1 MTTEMKLEKAR
12 VRREEINR
20 IREIHLIDK
29 NQQALERAQQNM
41 ERRREKMRKKT
52 SRIAKVQARRN
63 LMEVKER
70 ARVLTSME
78 HKLNSA
84 VSRAEQICKNKQTK
98 ARNMKRA
105 EKAKK
110 RRELLEFERR
120 SSLLSGVDRRS
131 ELAQKNVELILK
143 DRQCKAREEIEHAQR
158 VSRRVRAAR
167 ILQRA
172 VRAVLGV
179 QEPKDEMS
187 AAVQIQCWTPW
198 RVNVVCRRL
207 ITRGDGLTSPV
218 ESLNSV
224 LERMGYDNVLFS
236 KSSISFDNLTVEMAK
251 PDTLGATKRFLSAF
265 EPILGAVSSVSDRT
279 LLSTFLIDQQPFP
292 ILGPKRNTDYCARL
306 LEISSHKLVKCL
318 VDLARRSHG
327 DEHPSNRAVL
337 VTRVASCLL
346 SYCTLFE
353 KWKNADIEE
362 LVEQMSKSATQSWI
376 LYSTA
381 KETLLYIEEKEFNVG
396 DCGPFFQHKLR
407 SKSSRRGAWSH
418 IKRIR
423 ASLEKLL
430 GAKDAL
436 KVMKAAKG
444 RAMEQ
449 IGDDDLVNKARIEI
463 DGVCEIETESEKL
476 LVEEEVIHVD
486 LHDSVALDDVNEH
499 VVHEILLADNHDLN
513 DQLLKDPA
521 SSVVDCVQSF
531 MAKFQ
536 NDTSEG
542 EVTVDT
548 FAFKM
553 EKVFFDQM
561 KESWVKSN
569 DVSGMHEMMS
579 EIFTK
584 MRNLV
589 PKRTDLHDHFSHKEA
604 LKCSTPCDFLEMLA
618 RIANVMGDSL
628 ESPYRAES
636 TLQWLRATVRFCSGK
651 GTVPF
656 DFPDIESYVI
666 VSMAFLVKKLDVCHA
681 DIVNYR
687 LVKVTPLIRANGVHY
702 ERKRFQQKHGS
713 SVDGLHGTRS
723 WLMRMM
729 PEIAGCATLRM
740 ATLKKGFVDELLFV
754 QERMSMPEVLC
765 LDAAR
770 IGSIRERVQRIVIAS
785 SLFLHACTIMN
796 VRCTSLLSE
805 EALSKIKFDKNE
817 IMMSLKNNH
826 SYDELY
832 AKASSSILSFA
843 NGTFLHWLQNVCS
856 CTWLTKLIRIYS
868 NSILIG
874 LTGTDIDDSVR
885 ERLLYATGSVLKG
898 VDPVLSLMDKRVR
911 DVFRTACSLHLK
923 SISQNRGAP
932 KTMRTGIGKAPE
944 VMVKNE
950 LKELF
955 YEEVTR
961 YSTKLGFNVVADDV
975 TDAAY
980 DAFKVINH
988 CVKVHDENVFYP
1000 IAKDHQN
1007 IKAFI

>member
-12 VRREEINR
+12 ARREEINR

-29 NQQALERAQQNM
+29 NQQALERAQQNI
-41 ERRREKMRKKT
+41 ERKREKMRKKT

-63 LMEVKER
+63 LMEEKER
-70 ARVLTSME
+70 TRVLMSME
-78 HKLNSA
+78 NKLNYA
-84 VSRAEQICKNKQTK
+84 VSRAEQICKKKQTK
-98 ARNMKRA
+98 KRA

-120 SSLLSGVDRRS
+120 SSLLSVVDRRS
-131 ELAQKNVELILK
+131 ELAQKKVELMLK

-158 VSRRVRAAR
+158 VSRRVRSAR

-187 AAVQIQCWTPW
+187 AAVQIQCWAPW

-218 ESLNSV
+218 ESLKSV
-224 LERMGYDNVLFS
+224 LERMGYDNLLFS
-236 KSSISFDNLTVEMAK
+236 KSSISFDKLTVEMAN
-251 PDTLGATKRFLSAF
+251 PETLGAAKRLLSAF
-265 EPILGAVSSVSDRT
+265 EPILGLGAVSSVSDRT
-279 LLSTFLIDQQPFP
+279 LLSTFLIDQQPIP
-292 ILGPKRNTDYCARL
+292 ILGPKRDTDKCARL
-306 LEISSHKLVKCL
+306 LEISSHKLLKGL
-318 VDLARRSHG
+318 VDLARMSHV
-327 DEHPSNRAVL
+327 DEHQSNRAAL
-337 VTRVASCLL
+337 VTRAVSCLL

-353 KWKNADIEE
+353 KWKNADIED

-381 KETLLYIEEKEFNVG
+381 KETLLYIEEKEPTVG
-396 DCGPFFQHKLR
+396 DSGPFFQHKLR

-430 GAKDAL
+430 GPKDAIGI
-436 KVMKAAKG
+436 MKAAKS

-449 IGDDDLVNKARIEI
+449 IDEDDLVNKARIEI
-463 DGVCEIETESEKL
+463 DAVCESETESETPQ
-476 LVEEEVIHVD
+476 VEEEVAHVD
-486 LHDSVALDDVNEH
+486 LHDAVALDDVNEH
-499 VVHEILLADNHDLN
+499 VVHEILLADNEDLS
-513 DQLLKDPA
+513 DQLLKDPV

-531 MAKFQ
+531 MAKFK
-536 NDTSEG
+536 NDTSQG

-553 EKVFFDQM
+553 EKVFFESM
-561 KESWVKSN
+561 KDSWVQSN
-569 DVSGMHEMMS
+569 DVIGMHEMMS

-589 PKRTDLHDHFSHKEA
+589 PNRTDLHDHFSQKEA

-636 TLQWLRATVRFCSGK
+636 TLQWLRATVKFCSGK
-651 GTVPF
+651 STVPF

-702 ERKRFQQKHGS
+702 ERQRFQQKHGS

-723 WLMRMM
+723 WLSRMM
-729 PEIAGCATLRM
+729 PEIAGCATLRS

-754 QERMSMPEVLC
+754 QERISMPEVLC

-785 SLFLHACTIMN
+785 SLYLHACTIMN

-805 EALSKIKFDKNE
+805 EALSKVKFDKNE
-817 IMMSLKNNH
+817 IMKSLKNNH

-832 AKASSSILSFA
+832 AKASSTIVSFA
-843 NGTFLHWLQNVCS
+843 KGMFLQNVS
-856 CTWLTKLIRIYS
+856 SFTWFLTKLIHIYY
-868 NSILIG
+868 SISIMIG
-874 LTGTDIDDSVR
+874 LTGKDVDDNVR

-898 VDPVLSLMDKRVR
+898 SDPVLSLMDKRVR
-911 DVFRTACSLHLK
+911 DVFRTACSLDLK

-932 KTMRTGIGKAPE
+932 KTMRTGTGKSPE
-944 VMVKNE
+944 VTVKNE
-950 LKELF
+950 LKESF

-961 YSTKLGFNVVADDV
+961 HSTKLGFNVVADDL

-980 DAFKVINH
+980 DAFKVIDH
-988 CVKVHDENVFYP
+988 CVKVHDENVFNP
-1000 IAKDHQN
+1000 IAKEIKEAGGIQN
-1007 IKAFI
+1007 A